1 MFNLPNILTYT
12 RLIGAT
18 LIPFIILTDDTYRGC
33 FFVLIIFIICSIT
46 DFFDGYFARK
56 FNQSSD
62 LGKMLDPIAD
72 KLLIILVLCFLTLV
86 YDKKYNYLIGIP
98 SIFIIVREII
108 VSGIREFFGSKNDI
122 FDVMIISKY
131 KTAFQM
137 FSIIFLLLSTQLFS
151 WNIYFYYLGIFLL
164 WISAIITI
172 YTGLIYFKKSLT
184 ILRD

>member
-1 MFNLPNILTYT
+1 MKIFK
-12 RLIGAT
+12 LIS
-18 LIPFIILTDDTYRGC
+18 III
-33 FFVLIIFIICSIT
+33 IIFLKT
-46 DFFDGYFARK
+46 G
-56 FNQSSD
+56 N
-62 LGKMLDPIAD
+62 
-72 KLLIILVLCFLTLV
+72 VL
-86 YDKKYNYLIGIP
+86 
-98 SIFIIVREII
+98 SE
-108 VSGIREFFGSKNDI
+108 NDI

-172 YTGLIYFKKSLT
+172 YTGLVYFKKSLT